1 MPVAA
6 SVSRGPDLPPPLGT
20 TQEIFPVETMRRAA
34 ELGFGAIYAREE
46 FGGTGLS
53 RLDAAIVFEA
63 LSQGCVT
70 TTAYISIHK

>member
-1 MPVAA
+1 MRQAA
-6 SVSRGPDLPPPLGT
+6 ELGRDIPPLPLHP
-20 TQEIFPVETMRRAA
+20 QEIFPVETMRQAA